1 MKSLSCTLLLAF
13 ALGLPALAHQDDP
26 KLRDRVPCYKG
37 PGYRYGQ
44 AQKIAVD
51 FPKSQVTLMSWL
63 PLGEFGPQHTTGNDC
78 WGYVS
83 AGGREYALVGLSHG
97 TGFVEITDPGNPNI
111 VGVID
116 GLGSLW
122 RDIKVYRNHAY
133 IVTEGGSGIQVV
145 DMSQI
150 DAGILTQRAYVDP
163 VDSPWTHNVAVDT
176 DSGFLYRCGGDE
188 NGLRIYSLANPD
200 APVKVAEWQ
209 DRYVHDVQVVT
220 YTSGPYA
227 GRQIAFACS
236 GFNGGSVNTGLSILD
251 VTDKSAIQVLA
262 NYEYPN
268 GAYSHQGWLS
278 ADKHYFYLGD
288 EFDER
293 AIGLPTTTHVI
304 DVSDLNNP
312 HQVSTFTSGRSAIDH
327 NLYVRGNLIFEANYR
342 SGLRVFD
349 ASNPTAPQEVAFF
362 DTWETDDQPQFN
374 GLWSSF
380 PFFPSGTIIGSD
392 FEKGLFVWRLDYK
405 QPQVVN
411 SRLLFPW
418 ISNSN
423 DYESTL
429 HLSNY
434 GTEAATVTLTARR
447 ANGDEQSSAQYP
459 IPARGF
465 LELKASEVFANL
477 GKGAG
482 FSVVAE
488 SSTTSLSGRWTT
500 YDRVNFSPSQGVA
513 IELTGQN
520 AKNNTLATTVNLG
533 SLPLNDTFTSAPVL
547 INTADAEAQVTVY
560 YFDASGLLK
569 QTDVQTLTPLRP
581 WVPRVND
588 ENLGPVYAI
597 ATSSVEIT
605 GVAFIFNPEGQTAIG
620 TSTAVDNF
628 QPPQ

>member
-1 MKSLSCTLLLAF
+1 MKTQSYLLILALVSLT
-13 ALGLPALAHQDDP
+13 ALAHQDDP

-44 AQKIAVD
+44 SQKVSID

-63 PLGEFGPQHTTGNDC
+63 PLGEFGPNHTTGNDC

-83 AGGREYALVGLSHG
+83 PSGREYALVGLSHG
-97 TGFVEITDPGNPNI
+97 TGFVDITNPSSPQI
-111 VGVID
+111 VGVVD

-122 RDIKVYRNHAY
+122 RDIKVYQHHAY
-133 IVTEGGSGIQVV
+133 IVTEAGSGIQVV

-150 DAGILTQRAYVDP
+150 DAGILTQRALVDP
-163 VDSPWTHNVAVDT
+163 IVAPWTHNVAIDT
-176 DSGFLYRCGGDE
+176 DSGYLYRCGGDE

-200 APVKVAEWQ
+200 APVKVGEWQ

-220 YTSGPYA
+220 YSSGPYA

-236 GFNGGSVNTGLSILD
+236 GFNGGSTNTGLSILD
-251 VTDKSAIQVLA
+251 VTDKAAIQVLA
-262 NYEYPN
+262 NYEYPSA
-268 GAYSHQGWLS
+268 AYSHQGWLS
-278 ADKHYFYLGD
+278 SDKRYFYLGD
-288 EFDER
+288 EYDER
-293 AIGLPTTTHVI
+293 TFHQNTTTHVI
-304 DVSDLNNP
+304 DVSDLSNP
-312 HQVSTFTSGRSAIDH
+312 HQVSTFSSGRPSIDH
-327 NLYVRGNLIFEANYR
+327 NLYVRGNLIFQANYR

-349 ASNPTAPQEVAFF
+349 ATNPIAPQEVAFF
-362 DTWETDDQPQFN
+362 DTWETDDQAQFN
-374 GLWSSF
+374 GLWSSY
-380 PFFPSGTIIGSD
+380 PFFPSGTVIGSD

-411 SRLLFPW
+411 NRLLFPW

-447 ANGDEQSSAQYP
+447 ANGDQQVSEQFP

-477 GKGAG
+477 GKGPG
-482 FSVVAE
+482 YSVVAE
-488 SSTTSLSGRWTT
+488 SSTTSVSGRWTT

-513 IELTGQN
+513 VELSGEN
-520 AKNNTLATTVNLG
+520 DKNNMLDNTVNLG
-533 SLPLNDTFTSAPVL
+533 SLPLNENFTSAPVL
-547 INTADAEAQVTVY
+547 INTADTETQITVY

-569 QTDVQTLTPLRP
+569 QTDVQNLVPLRP

-588 ENLGPVYAI
+588 ANLGPVYAV
-597 ATSSVEIT
+597 ATSVAKIT
-605 GVAFIFNPEGQTAIG
+605 GVVFIFNPEGQTAIG
-620 TSTAVDNF
+620 PSTGIDNF